1 MIPGRYLVGIME
13 KKEHGHSIFLI
24 CALPFSKMP
33 PRVSMLYNTLSKY
46 KTPRSFVYRVLK
58 ISNSSS
64 LSLDADEFES
74 DNVPYKCSRVLEVGQ
89 GINWILVNF
98 LYPECQLF
106 HILIRTQETDWNLI
120 TSSKANIQPTLVSS
134 FPLRCHVHNT
144 GTSSHVQPPTPNS
157 VGWVSHF
164 TLTYQKGDIR
174 VNTLHTSPD
183 LVNISDLSCFYTTQL
198 VCIWH
203 LAVPWGR

>member
-33 PRVSMLYNTLSKY
+33 PWVSMLYNTLSKY

-98 LYPECQLF
+98 FIPGVSAISYSDQDPWDLLKLDNQLKSQYSANTSLF
-106 HILIRTQETDWNLI
+106 FSFEMPCTQYRHQLPCA
-120 TSSKANIQPTLVSS
+120 TSHSQ
-134 FPLRCHVHNT
+134 
-144 GTSSHVQPPTPNS
+144 
-157 VGWVSHF
+157 
-164 TLTYQKGDIR
+164 
-174 VNTLHTSPD
+174 
-183 LVNISDLSCFYTTQL
+183 
-198 VCIWH
+198 
-203 LAVPWGR
+203 

>member
-1 MIPGRYLVGIME
+1 MLM
-13 KKEHGHSIFLI
+13 S
-24 CALPFSKMP
+24 FSKMP
-33 PRVSMLYNTLSKY
+33 PWVSMLYNTLSKY
-46 KTPRSFVYRVLK
+46 KTPRSFFYRLFQ

-106 HILIRTQETDWNLI
+106 HILIRTHETDWNLI

-183 LVNISDLSCFYTTQL
+183 LVNISDLSYFYTTQL

-203 LAVPWGR
+203 LPVPWGR

>member
-1 MIPGRYLVGIME
+1 MLM
-13 KKEHGHSIFLI
+13 S
-24 CALPFSKMP
+24 FSKMP

-46 KTPRSFVYRVLK
+46 KTPRNFFYRVLQ

-74 DNVPYKCSRVLEVGQ
+74 DNIPYKCSRVLDVGQ

-106 HILIRTQETDWNLI
+106 HILIRTHEIDWNLI
-120 TSSKANIQPTLVSS
+120 ISSKANIQPTLVSS
-134 FPLRCHVHNT
+134 FPLRCHV
-144 GTSSHVQPPTPNS
+144 QIQAAAPMCKPPTPNS

-164 TLTYQKGDIR
+164 TLTYPKGYIR
-174 VNTLHTSPD
+174 VNTLHTSPE

-198 VCIWH
+198 VYIWH
-203 LAVPWGR
+203 LPVPWGR